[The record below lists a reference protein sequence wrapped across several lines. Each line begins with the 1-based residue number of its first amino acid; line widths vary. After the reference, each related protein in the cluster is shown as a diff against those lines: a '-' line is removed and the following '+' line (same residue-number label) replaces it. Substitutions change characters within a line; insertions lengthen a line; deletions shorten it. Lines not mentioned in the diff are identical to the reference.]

1 MMKRLKSIW
10 IEQSNKQLKIK
21 IQSNMNLKQALKEK
35 QGLTE
40 QEARLSIKE
49 MRLMVLEGKDP
60 TEVLVDNELDPE
72 YLVDIL

>member
-1 MMKRLKSIW
+1 MTKRLKNIL
-10 IEQSNKQLKIK
+10 IEQSNKQL
-21 IQSNMNLKQALKEK
+21 NMNLKQALMEE

-49 MRLMVLEGKDP
+49 MRLMVLEGNDP
-60 TEVLVDNELDPE
+60 AEVLVDNELDPE

>member
-21 IQSNMNLKQALKEK
+21 IQSNMNLKQALMEE
-35 QGLTE
+35 QGFTE

>member
-1 MMKRLKSIW
+1 
-10 IEQSNKQLKIK
+10 
-21 IQSNMNLKQALKEK
+21 MNLKEALMSG

-49 MRLMVLEGKDP
+49 MRVLVFEGKDP
-60 TEVLVDNELDPE
+60 TEVLIDNELDPE